1 MAFVIL
7 SNCMDKII
15 HIRKAVKEDC
25 PLIVE
30 LGKKTFT
37 ETYSEISSNAAV
49 QEYVEKRIS
58 QENISEE
65 LVNPLSCFYIG
76 FINDEPVAFTKL
88 RYDRV
93 AKGLPGKKGIEV
105 ERIYVL
111 KEYQGVKV
119 GKEMM
124 EKCKQVALREKFD
137 IIWLQ
142 VWQHNYKAIQF
153 YQKAGFVV
161 YETAIFSYGKDMEQD
176 DFLMR
181 LDLYY

>member
-1 MAFVIL
+1 
-7 SNCMDKII
+7 MDNII
-15 HIRKAVKEDC
+15 HIRRATKEDS
-25 PLIVE
+25 PVIAQLA
-30 LGKKTFT
+30 KKTFT
-37 ETYSEISSNAAV
+37 ETYSEISSHAAV
-49 QEYVEKRIS
+49 QEYVEKKIS
-58 QENISEE
+58 PENIREE

-88 RYDRV
+88 RYDRM

-111 KEYQGVKV
+111 KEHQGVKV

-124 EKCKQVALREKFD
+124 EKCRQVALREKFD

-142 VWQHNYKAIQF
+142 VWQHNHKAIQF

-161 YETAIFSYGKDMEQD
+161 YETALFSYGKDMEQD

>member
-1 MAFVIL
+1 
-7 SNCMDKII
+7 MDNII
-15 HIRKAVKEDC
+15 HIRKATKEDC
-25 PLIVE
+25 QVIVE
-30 LGKKTFT
+30 LGKKTFA
-37 ETYSEISSNAAV
+37 ETYSEISSHTAV
-49 QEYVEKRIS
+49 QEYVEKKIS
-58 QENISEE
+58 PENIREE

-76 FINDEPVAFTKL
+76 FINDDPVAFTKL
-88 RYDRV
+88 RYDRM
-93 AKGLPGKKGIEV
+93 AKGLPGKRGIEV

-124 EKCKQVALREKFD
+124 EKCKQDALREKFD

-142 VWQHNYKAIQF
+142 VWQHNHKAIQF

-161 YETAIFSYGKDMEQD
+161 YETAIFSYGEDMEQD

>member
-1 MAFVIL
+1 
-7 SNCMDKII
+7 MDNII
-15 HIRKAVKEDC
+15 HIRKATKEDC
-25 PLIVE
+25 PVIVE

-49 QEYVEKRIS
+49 QEYVEKKIS
-58 QENISEE
+58 PGNIREE
-65 LVNPLSCFYIG
+65 LDNPLSCFYIG
-76 FINDEPVAFTKL
+76 FIDDEPVAFTKL
-88 RYDRV
+88 RYDRM
-93 AKGLPGKKGIEV
+93 AKGLTGKKGIEI

-124 EKCKQVALREKFD
+124 EKCKQVALREEFD
-137 IIWLQ
+137 MIWLQ
-142 VWQHNYKAIQF
+142 VWQHNHKAVQF

-161 YETAIFSYGKDMEQD
+161 YDTAIFSYGKDMEQD

>member
-1 MAFVIL
+1 
-7 SNCMDKII
+7 MDIVV

-25 PLIVE
+25 DVIVA
-30 LGKKTFT
+30 LGKRTFM
-37 ETYSEISSNAAV
+37 ETYSEMSNSAAV
-49 QEYVEKRIS
+49 QEYIEKRLSAEKIA
-58 QENISEE
+58 EE
-65 LVNPLSCFYIG
+65 LDNPKACFYIG
-76 FINDEPVAFTKL
+76 FVNGVPVAFTRM

-93 AKGLPGKKGIEV
+93 AKGLPGKSAIEI

-111 KEYQGVKV
+111 KEYQGFKV
-119 GKEMM
+119 GREMM
-124 EKCKQVALREKFD
+124 EKCRHVAMREKFD
-137 IIWLQ
+137 ILWLQ
-142 VWQHNYKAIQF
+142 VWQHNHKAIQF